1 MKKFKFTISGKPY
14 EVEVQNIE
22 GNIATVNVNGT
33 EYQVEMEEQA
43 APVIAPVARPA
54 AQAAPV
60 IAPVARPAAKPAA
73 SAPTQSAAPKPAAAA
88 GGAGYKMAAPLPGTI
103 MQIFVKQGDAV
114 KKGDKLLMYEAMK
127 MENNLLAEADGTITA
142 INCRQGDNVLQ
153 GDTLIVIG

>member
-33 EYQVEMEEQA
+33 DYKVEMEEQA

-54 AQAAPV
+54 A
-60 IAPVARPAAKPAA
+60 KPAA
-73 SAPTQSAAPKPAAAA
+73 SSSAPAAPKPAAAA
-88 GGAGYKMAAPLPGTI
+88 SGSGYKMAAPLPGTI
-103 MQIFVKQGDAV
+103 MQIFVHQGDSV

>member
-22 GNIATVNVNGT
+22 GNIATVNVNGS
-33 EYQVEMEEQA
+33 EYKVEMEEQA
-43 APVIAPVARPA
+43 APVV
-54 AQAAPV
+54 
-60 IAPVARPAAKPAA
+60 APVARPAAKPAA
-73 SAPTQSAAPKPAAAA
+73 APTQSAAPRPAAAA

-103 MQIFVKQGDAV
+103 MQIFVKQGDTV

-153 GDTLIVIG
+153 GDVLIVIG

>member
-33 EYQVEMEEQA
+33 EYKVEMEEQA
-43 APVIAPVARPA
+43 APVVAPVVRPA
-54 AQAAPV
+54 A
-60 IAPVARPAAKPAA
+60 AKTTTAS
-73 SAPTQSAAPKPAAAA
+73 SAPAAPKPAAAA
-88 GGAGYKMAAPLPGTI
+88 GGSGYKMAAPLPGTI
-103 MQIFVKQGDAV
+103 MQIFVHQGDSV

-153 GDTLIVIG
+153 GDVLIVIG

>member
-14 EVEVQNIE
+14 EVEVQDIE

-33 EYQVEMEEQA
+33 EYKVEMEEQA
-43 APVIAPVARPA
+43 APVV
-54 AQAAPV
+54 
-60 IAPVARPAAKPAA
+60 APVARPAAKPAA
-73 SAPTQSAAPKPAAAA
+73 APAQAAAPRPAAAA
-88 GGAGYKMAAPLPGTI
+88 GGNGYKMAAPLPGTI

-153 GDTLIVIG
+153 GDVLIVIG

>member
-43 APVIAPVARPA
+43 APVV
-54 AQAAPV
+54 
-60 IAPVARPAAKPAA
+60 APVARPAAKHAD
-73 SAPTQSAAPKPAAAA
+73 SATDLSSAPKPAAAA

>member
-1 MKKFKFTISGKPY
+1 MKTFKFTISGKPY
-14 EVEVQNIE
+14 EVEVQDIE

-33 EYQVEMEEQA
+33 EYKVEMEEQA
-43 APVIAPVARPA
+43 APVV
-54 AQAAPV
+54 
-60 IAPVARPAAKPAA
+60 APVARPAAKTTTSTA
-73 SAPTQSAAPKPAAAA
+73 TQNAAPKPAAS
-88 GGAGYKMAAPLPGTI
+88 GAGYKMAAPLPGTI
-103 MQIFVKQGDAV
+103 MQIYVHQGDSV

>member
-14 EVEVQNIE
+14 EVEVQDIE

-33 EYQVEMEEQA
+33 EYKVEMEEQA
-43 APVIAPVARPA
+43 APVV
-54 AQAAPV
+54 
-60 IAPVARPAAKPAA
+60 APVARPAAKPAA
-73 SAPTQSAAPKPAAAA
+73 SSTAPAASKPAPAA
-88 GGAGYKMAAPLPGTI
+88 GGNGYKMAAPLPGTI
-103 MQIFVKQGDAV
+103 MQIFVHQGDSV

-153 GDTLIVIG
+153 GDVLIIIG

>member
-22 GNIATVNVNGT
+22 GNIATVNVNDT

-43 APVIAPVARPA
+43 APVV
-54 AQAAPV
+54 
-60 IAPVARPAAKPAA
+60 APVARPAAKSAT
-73 SAPTQSAAPKPAAAA
+73 SAPAQNAAPKPTAAA

-103 MQIFVKQGDAV
+103 MQIFVKQGDVV

-127 MENNLLAEADGTITA
+127 MENNLLAETDGTITA

>member
-14 EVEVQNIE
+14 EVEVQDIE

-33 EYQVEMEEQA
+33 EYKVEMEEQA
-43 APVIAPVARPA
+43 APVV
-54 AQAAPV
+54 
-60 IAPVARPAAKPAA
+60 APVARPAAKATTTS
-73 SAPTQSAAPKPAAAA
+73 SAPAAPKPAAAA
-88 GGAGYKMAAPLPGTI
+88 GGNGYKMAAPLPGTI
-103 MQIFVKQGDAV
+103 MQIFVHQGDSV

-153 GDTLIVIG
+153 GDVLIVIG

>member
-14 EVEVQNIE
+14 EVEVQDIE

-33 EYQVEMEEQA
+33 EYKVEMEEQA
-43 APVIAPVARPA
+43 APVV
-54 AQAAPV
+54 
-60 IAPVARPAAKPAA
+60 APVARPAAKPAA
-73 SAPTQSAAPKPAAAA
+73 APTQSAAPRQAAPA

-103 MQIFVKQGDAV
+103 MQIFVKQGDVV

>member
-1 MKKFKFTISGKPY
+1 MKTFKFTISGKPY
-14 EVEVQNIE
+14 EVEVKDIE

-33 EYQVEMEEQA
+33 EYKVEMEEQA
-43 APVIAPVARPA
+43 APVVAPVVPQRAKSTA
-54 AQAAPV
+54 SEATQ
-60 IAPVARPAAKPAA
+60 VATPR
-73 SAPTQSAAPKPAAAA
+73 PAAAA

-103 MQIFVKQGDAV
+103 MQIYVKQGDAV

-153 GDTLIVIG
+153 GDVLIVIG

>member
-14 EVEVQNIE
+14 EVEVQDIE

-33 EYQVEMEEQA
+33 EYKVEMEEQA
-43 APVIAPVARPA
+43 APVITPPVRPA
-54 AQAAPV
+54 TKSTTTSAAP
-60 IAPVARPAAKPAA
+60 A
-73 SAPTQSAAPKPAAAA
+73 QSAAPKAAA

-103 MQIFVKQGDAV
+103 MQIFVKQGDTV

-127 MENNLLAEADGTITA
+127 MENNLLAEAEGTITA

-153 GDTLIVIG
+153 GDVLIVIG

>member
-1 MKKFKFTISGKPY
+1 MKKFKFTIRGKPY

-33 EYQVEMEEQA
+33 EYKVEMEEQA
-43 APVIAPVARPA
+43 APVVTPPVRT
-54 AQAAPV
+54 Q
-60 IAPVARPAAKPAA
+60 KTTT
-73 SAPTQSAAPKPAAAA
+73 SAPAQSAGPKPAAAD

-103 MQIFVKQGDAV
+103 MQIFVHQGDTV

-153 GDTLIVIG
+153 GDVLIVIG

>member
-14 EVEVQNIE
+14 EVEVQDTE

-33 EYQVEMEEQA
+33 EYKVEMEEQA
-43 APVIAPVARPA
+43 APVV
-54 AQAAPV
+54 
-60 IAPVARPAAKPAA
+60 APVARPAAKPAA
-73 SAPTQSAAPKPAAAA
+73 SAQTQAAPKPAATT

-103 MQIFVKQGDAV
+103 MQIYVKQGDAV

-153 GDTLIVIG
+153 GDVLIVIG

>member
-1 MKKFKFTISGKPY
+1 MKTFKFTISGKPY

-33 EYQVEMEEQA
+33 EYKVEMEE
-43 APVIAPVARPA
+43 
-54 AQAAPV
+54 QAAPV

-73 SAPTQSAAPKPAAAA
+73 SAPAQSAAPKPAV

-103 MQIFVKQGDAV
+103 MQIFVHQGDTV

-153 GDTLIVIG
+153 GDVLIVIG

>member
-14 EVEVQNIE
+14 EVEVQDIE

-33 EYQVEMEEQA
+33 EYKVEMEEQA
-43 APVIAPVARPA
+43 APVVAPVARPA
-54 AQAAPV
+54 
-60 IAPVARPAAKPAA
+60 KPAA
-73 SAPTQSAAPKPAAAA
+73 TASAKSVAPRPVANA

-103 MQIFVKQGDAV
+103 MQIFVHQGDSV

-153 GDTLIVIG
+153 GDVLIVIG

>member
-43 APVIAPVARPA
+43 APVV
-54 AQAAPV
+54 
-60 IAPVARPAAKPAA
+60 APVARPAAKPAA
-73 SAPTQSAAPKPAAAA
+73 AAPAQSAAPKPAAAA
-88 GGAGYKMAAPLPGTI
+88 GGAGYKMAAPLPGT
-103 MQIFVKQGDAV
+103 M
-114 KKGDKLLMYEAMK
+114 KGDKLLMYEAMK

>member
-22 GNIATVNVNGT
+22 GNIATVNVNGA
-33 EYQVEMEEQA
+33 EYKVEMEEQA
-43 APVIAPVARPA
+43 APVV
-54 AQAAPV
+54 
-60 IAPVARPAAKPAA
+60 APVARPAAKPAA
-73 SAPTQSAAPKPAAAA
+73 APAQTAGPRPAAAA

-153 GDTLIVIG
+153 GDVLIVIG

>member
-43 APVIAPVARPA
+43 APVV
-54 AQAAPV
+54 
-60 IAPVARPAAKPAA
+60 APVARPAAKPAA
-73 SAPTQSAAPKPAAAA
+73 TQTQTAAPKPAANA

-103 MQIFVKQGDAV
+103 MQIFVKQGDTV

-142 INCRQGDNVLQ
+142 INCRQGDNGLQ
-153 GDTLIVIG
+153 GDALIVIG

>member
-33 EYQVEMEEQA
+33 DYQVEMEEQA

-54 AQAAPV
+54 S
-60 IAPVARPAAKPAA
+60 KPAA
-73 SAPTQSAAPKPAAAA
+73 SSSAPAAPKPATAAS
-88 GGAGYKMAAPLPGTI
+88 GAGHKMAAPLPGTI

-127 MENNLLAEADGTITA
+127 MENNLLAEIDGTITA

>member
-33 EYQVEMEEQA
+33 EYKVEMEEQA
-43 APVIAPVARPA
+43 APVVAP
-54 AQAAPV
+54 
-60 IAPVARPAAKPAA
+60 IARPAAKTT

-103 MQIFVKQGDAV
+103 MQIFVKQGDTV

-153 GDTLIVIG
+153 GDVLIVIG

>member
-54 AQAAPV
+54 AK
-60 IAPVARPAAKPAA
+60 PAATSSAPANPKPAA
-73 SAPTQSAAPKPAAAA
+73 ST

-103 MQIFVKQGDAV
+103 MQIFVKQGDIV

>member
-1 MKKFKFTISGKPY
+1 MKKFKFTIGGKPY

-22 GNIATVNVNGT
+22 SNVATVNVNGT

-43 APVIAPVARPA
+43 TPVVAPVV
-54 AQAAPV
+54 
-60 IAPVARPAAKPAA
+60 RPAAKPAA
-73 SAPTQSAAPKPAAAA
+73 TSSAPIASKPAAAT

-103 MQIFVKQGDAV
+103 MQIFVKKGDNV

-127 MENNLLAEADGTITA
+127 MENNLLAEADGTIAA

>member
-43 APVIAPVARPA
+43 APVVAPVARPA
-54 AQAAPV
+54 A
-60 IAPVARPAAKPAA
+60 AKPAA
-73 SAPTQSAAPKPAAAA
+73 SSSAPAAPKPAAAA
-88 GGAGYKMAAPLPGTI
+88 SGAGYKMAAPLLGTI
-103 MQIFVKQGDAV
+103 MQIFVHQGDTV

>member
-14 EVEVQNIE
+14 EVEVQDIE

-33 EYQVEMEEQA
+33 EYKVEMEEQA
-43 APVIAPVARPA
+43 APVV
-54 AQAAPV
+54 
-60 IAPVARPAAKPAA
+60 APVARPAAKAA
-73 SAPTQSAAPKPAAAA
+73 PSASTQGTAPKPAANA
-88 GGAGYKMAAPLPGTI
+88 GGNGYKMAAPLPGTI
-103 MQIFVKQGDAV
+103 MQIFVHQGDSV

-153 GDTLIVIG
+153 GDVLIVIG

>member
-54 AQAAPV
+54 A
-60 IAPVARPAAKPAA
+60 KSAA
-73 SAPTQSAAPKPAAAA
+73 SSSAPAAPKPAAA

>member
-43 APVIAPVARPA
+43 APVV
-54 AQAAPV
+54 
-60 IAPVARPAAKPAA
+60 APVARPAAKPAA
-73 SAPTQSAAPKPAAAA
+73 TQTQTAAPKPAANA

-103 MQIFVKQGDAV
+103 MQIFVKQGDTV

>member
-14 EVEVQNIE
+14 EVEVQDIE
-22 GNIATVNVNGT
+22 GNLATVNVNGT
-33 EYQVEMEEQA
+33 EYKVEMEEQA
-43 APVIAPVARPA
+43 APVV
-54 AQAAPV
+54 
-60 IAPVARPAAKPAA
+60 APVARPAAKPAA
-73 SAPTQSAAPKPAAAA
+73 TQTQAAAPRPAAA

-127 MENNLLAEADGTITA
+127 MENNLLAETDGTITA

-153 GDTLIVIG
+153 GDVLIVIG

>member
-14 EVEVQNIE
+14 EVEVQDIE

-33 EYQVEMEEQA
+33 EYKVEMEEQA
-43 APVIAPVARPA
+43 APVVAP
-54 AQAAPV
+54 
-60 IAPVARPAAKPAA
+60 IARPAAKTT
-73 SAPTQSAAPKPAAAA
+73 SAPTQSAAPKPAAAT

>member
-43 APVIAPVARPA
+43 APVVAPVTRPA
-54 AQAAPV
+54 
-60 IAPVARPAAKPAA
+60 AAKPAA
-73 SAPTQSAAPKPAAAA
+73 SSSAPAAPKPAAAG